1 MLIFFSVKFETEPP
15 HLYCLKTIVLLLSL
29 FLNYQYNSGFNC
41 SDIGMY
47 VLLNWSMVA
56 GYEELPRGF
65 LARYKQRNI
74 LNEQLDRDINNIP
87 EFYYFC

>member
-1 MLIFFSVKFETEPP
+1 
-15 HLYCLKTIVLLLSL
+15 
-29 FLNYQYNSGFNC
+29 
-41 SDIGMY
+41 
-47 VLLNWSMVA
+47 MVA

-87 EFYYFC
+87 EFCYFC